1 LEDISRVE
9 EEIMRIHASA
19 MIRKKEN
26 LPVLEELRLKRHEL
40 FQRLSDH
47 AVKTYE
53 LIQRSDIYPNAI
65 EQYLDFTYNPTLH
78 TCKKPCPAIQ
88 VEQKST
94 ETVGKK
100 RRKLKEPEPDQVIS
114 PFNVQPDK
122 IVFWNY
128 ETGET
133 YKVSLNLAPVTAQLL
148 QNLQLAAKIQAA
160 ECKRSAAQFQ
170 LLPLPQ
176 KHSFPFG
183 DADGL
188 VSTGSGHVCRILG
201 DVSTGNLRRLHRA
214 RQIQDGQRNRLESP
228 GDKHSGLP
236 EINLLR
242 FQPAVAFERCQK
254 TRTWQS
260 VLFGA
265 ASRRSQFY
273 NRLWH
278 LSVGKLFPRHG
289 YSEE

>member
-100 RRKLKEPEPDQVIS
+100 RRKLKELEPVQVIS

-160 ECKRSAAQFQ
+160 ECKWSAAQFQ

-176 KHSFPFG
+176 KHSFLFG
-183 DADGL
+183 DADGF

-201 DVSTGNLRRLHRA
+201 DVSTGNLRRLHGV

-273 NRLWH
+273 HRLWH
-278 LSVGKLFPRHG
+278 LSAGKLFPRHG